1 VAHYVPHIGQVV
13 ASMDMQLE
21 AAEKLA
27 SVEGVLNFLKPM
39 RDKPREY
46 AYEPPA
52 GIPRSN
58 VTIDPQTVRI
68 RDMRPIA
75 ASLSLD
81 REGFALVV
89 HRSAVTD
96 FHDEDALRR
105 VYYPE
110 AERLVASTTG
120 ARRVMVFDHIIR
132 RRIEGMADRT
142 PGAPRQPSARVHGD
156 YSEASGPQRVR
167 DVMGAEAEALLRHRF
182 AIINVWRPI
191 RAPLRDAP
199 LAVCDASSVAE
210 GDLVAADLLHRGR
223 AGENY
228 TMIFNLRQ
236 RWFYV
241 PDMQVDEALLLKCY
255 DSARDGRA
263 RFMPHT
269 AFADPTPHAEV
280 APRESI
286 ELRTIAFFAG

>member
-1 VAHYVPHIGQVV
+1 
-13 ASMDMQLE
+13 MDMQLE
-21 AAEKLA
+21 TTEQLP
-27 SVEGVLNFLKPM
+27 SVEGVLNFLLPM
-39 RDKPREY
+39 QDKPREY
-46 AYEPPA
+46 AYEPPP

-58 VTIDPQTVRI
+58 VTIDPHAVRI
-68 RDMRPIA
+68 HDMRPIA
-75 ASLSLD
+75 ATLSLD
-81 REGFALVV
+81 REGFTLVA
-89 HRSAVTD
+89 HHSAITD
-96 FHDEDALRR
+96 FYDEDALRR
-105 VYYPE
+105 IYYKE
-110 AERLVASTTG
+110 AEHLVATATG
-120 ARRVMVFDHIIR
+120 ANRVVVFDHTIR

-156 YSEASGPQRVR
+156 YSEASGVQRVH
-167 DVMGAEAEALLRHRF
+167 DVMGQEAEVLLQHRF

-199 LAVCDASSVAE
+199 LAVCDASSVGQ
-210 GDLVAADLLHRGR
+210 GDLVAADLLYRNR

-228 TMIFNLRQ
+228 TMMFNPRQ

-255 DSARDGRA
+255 DSACDGRA

-269 AFADPTPHAEV
+269 AFTDPTPHTEV

>member
-1 VAHYVPHIGQVV
+1 
-13 ASMDMQLE
+13 MDMQLDTI
-21 AAEKLA
+21 EKLPA
-27 SVEGVLNFLKPM
+27 VDGVLNFMLPM

-46 AYEPPA
+46 AYDPPA
-52 GIPRSN
+52 GVPRSN
-58 VTIDPQTVRI
+58 VTIDPHAVRI
-68 RDMRPIA
+68 SDMRPIA

-81 REGFALVV
+81 REGFALVL
-89 HRSAVTD
+89 HRSAMTD
-96 FHDEDALRR
+96 FNDEDVLRR

-110 AERLVASTTG
+110 AERLVAGATG
-120 ARRVMVFDHIIR
+120 ASRVVVFDHTIR

-156 YSEASGPQRVR
+156 YSDASGVQRVR

-199 LAVCDASSVAE
+199 LAVCDASSVSD
-210 GDLVAADLLHRGR
+210 GDLVAADLLYRGR

-228 TMIFNLRQ
+228 TMVFNPRQ

-269 AFADPTPHAEV
+269 AFIDSTPHAEV
-280 APRESI
+280 LPRESI
-286 ELRTIAFFAG
+286 ELRTIAFFTG

>member
-1 VAHYVPHIGQVV
+1 MEMP
-13 ASMDMQLE
+13 SMDVQLE
-21 AAEKLA
+21 TAEPLP
-27 SVEGVLNFLKPM
+27 SVEGVLNFMQPM
-39 RDKPREY
+39 RNKPREY

-52 GIPRSN
+52 GVPRSN
-58 VTIDPQTVRI
+58 VTIDPHAVRI

-81 REGFALVV
+81 REGFTLVA
-89 HRSAVTD
+89 HHSAVAD
-96 FHDEDALRR
+96 FYDEDALRR

-110 AERLVASTTG
+110 AEQLIATATG
-120 ARRVMVFDHIIR
+120 ASRVVVFDHTIR

-156 YSEASGPQRVR
+156 YSDASGIHRLR
-167 DVMGAEAEALLRHRF
+167 DVMGAEAEALLQHRF
-182 AIINVWRPI
+182 AIINIWRPI

-199 LAVCDASSVAE
+199 LAVCDASSLTE
-210 GDLVAADLLHRGR
+210 GDLVAADLLYRGR

-228 TMIFNLRQ
+228 TMVFNPRQ

-241 PDMQVDEALLLKCY
+241 PDMRVDEVLLLKCY
-255 DSARDGRA
+255 DSAQDGRA

-269 AFADPTPHAEV
+269 AFADPTPYAEV
-280 APRESI
+280 RPRESI
-286 ELRTIAFFAG
+286 ELRTFAFFAQ

>member
-1 VAHYVPHIGQVV
+1 
-13 ASMDMQLE
+13 
-21 AAEKLA
+21 
-27 SVEGVLNFLKPM
+27 
-39 RDKPREY
+39 
-46 AYEPPA
+46 
-52 GIPRSN
+52 
-58 VTIDPQTVRI
+58 
-68 RDMRPIA
+68 MRPIA
-75 ASLSLD
+75 ASLSLE
-81 REGFALVV
+81 REGFALIT

-96 FHDEDALRR
+96 FHDEDSLRR

-110 AERLVASTTG
+110 AERLVADAIG
-120 ARRVMVFDHIIR
+120 AGRVVVFDHTVR

-167 DVMGAEAEALLRHRF
+167 DVMGAEAEALLKHRF

-199 LAVCDASSVAE
+199 LAVCNASSVTE
-210 GDLVAADLLHRGR
+210 GDLVAADLLYRGC

-228 TMIFNLRQ
+228 TTVFNPRQ

-263 RFMPHT
+263 
-269 AFADPTPHAEV
+269 
-280 APRESI
+280 
-286 ELRTIAFFAG
+286 

>member
-1 VAHYVPHIGQVV
+1 
-13 ASMDMQLE
+13 MDMQPG
-21 AAEKLA
+21 AAEKLPA
-27 SVEGVLNFLKPM
+27 VDGVLNFLRPM
-39 RDKPREY
+39 HDKPREY

-58 VTIDPQTVRI
+58 VAIDPHTVRI
-68 RDMRPIA
+68 SDMRPIA
-75 ASLSLD
+75 AALSLD
-81 REGFALVV
+81 REGFVLVAQ
-89 HRSAVTD
+89 RSAVAD
-96 FHDEDALRR
+96 FYDEDALRR
-105 VYYPE
+105 VYYTE
-110 AERLVASTTG
+110 AEHLVAEATG
-120 ARRVMVFDHIIR
+120 AARVVVFDHTIR

-156 YSEASGPQRVR
+156 YSDASGVQRVR
-167 DVMGAEAEALLRHRF
+167 DVMGAEAEALLQHRF

-199 LAVCDASSVAE
+199 LAVCDASSVTE
-210 GDLVAADLLHRGR
+210 GDLVATDLLYRDR
-223 AGENY
+223 AGENF
-228 TMIFNLRQ
+228 TMVFNPRQ

-241 PDMQVDEALLLKCY
+241 PDMQVEEALLLKCY

-286 ELRTIAFFAG
+286 ELRTIAFFTG

>member
-1 VAHYVPHIGQVV
+1 
-13 ASMDMQLE
+13 MDMQPG
-21 AAEKLA
+21 AAENLPA
-27 SVEGVLNFLKPM
+27 VDGVLNFLRPM

-58 VTIDPQTVRI
+58 VAIDPHTVRI
-68 RDMRPIA
+68 SDMRPIA

-81 REGFALVV
+81 REGFVLVAQ
-89 HRSAVTD
+89 RSAVGD
-96 FHDEDALRR
+96 FYDEEALRR
-105 VYYPE
+105 VYYTE
-110 AERLVASTTG
+110 AEHLVAEATG
-120 ARRVMVFDHIIR
+120 ADRVVVFDHTIR

-156 YSEASGPQRVR
+156 YSDASGVQRVR
-167 DVMGAEAEALLRHRF
+167 DVMGAEAGAMLQHRF

-199 LAVCDASSVAE
+199 LAVCDASSVTE
-210 GDLVAADLLHRGR
+210 GDLVATDLLYRGR

-228 TMIFNLRQ
+228 TMMFNPRQ

-241 PDMQVDEALLLKCY
+241 PDMQVEEALLLKCY

-286 ELRTIAFFAG
+286 ELRTIAFFTA

>member
-1 VAHYVPHIGQVV
+1 
-13 ASMDMQLE
+13 MDMQLDTI
-21 AAEKLA
+21 EKLPA
-27 SVEGVLNFLKPM
+27 VDGVLNFMLPM

-46 AYEPPA
+46 AYDPPA
-52 GIPRSN
+52 GVPRSN
-58 VTIDPQTVRI
+58 VTIDPHTVRI
-68 RDMRPIA
+68 SDMRPIA

-81 REGFALVV
+81 REGFALVL
-89 HRSAVTD
+89 HRSAMTD
-96 FHDEDALRR
+96 FNDEDALRR

-110 AERLVASTTG
+110 AERLVAGATG
-120 ARRVMVFDHIIR
+120 ASRVVVFDHTIR

-156 YSEASGPQRVR
+156 YSDASGVQRVR

-199 LAVCDASSVAE
+199 LAVCDASSVSD
-210 GDLVAADLLHRGR
+210 GDLVAADLLYRGR

-228 TMIFNLRQ
+228 TMVFNPRQ

-280 APRESI
+280 LPRESI
-286 ELRTIAFFAG
+286 ELRTIALFAG